1 MDYVKKGKSNTINI
15 FLLLFVTAV
24 FIWSMIKPIGGYGL
38 LAIEAGPAVVG
49 LLIVVVTYKRFR
61 LTTLSYIIIAV
72 LAIMMFIG
80 GHYTYSRVPLFNWIK
95 DAFDFNRNHYDRF
108 GHLLKGLSVI
118 VIREILLRTTPLM
131 KGPWL
136 ITIIISISLAISAL
150 YEIIEWL
157 FFLITKGGKE
167 SRNFLGTQGSMWDA
181 QWDMTLT
188 LIGSVLAL
196 LFLSK
201 LHNRLLKKEQNIN
214 N

>member
-1 MDYVKKGKSNTINI
+1 MDNVIKAKSNTINI

-24 FIWSMIKPIGGYGL
+24 FIWSIIKPIGGYAL
-38 LAIEAGPAVVG
+38 LAVEAGPAVVG
-49 LLIVVVTYKRFR
+49 LLIVVVTYNRFR

-95 DAFDFNRNHYDRF
+95 DTFDFNRNHYDRF

-118 VIREILLRTTPLM
+118 VIRELLLRKTPLM

-136 ITIIISISLAISAL
+136 ITIILSISLAISAL

-188 LIGSVLAL
+188 FIGSVLAL

>member
-1 MDYVKKGKSNTINI
+1 M
-15 FLLLFVTAV
+15 
-24 FIWSMIKPIGGYGL
+24 
-38 LAIEAGPAVVG
+38 AIEAGPAVVG
-49 LLIVVVTYKRFR
+49 LLIVVVTYKQFR
-61 LTTLSYIIIAV
+61 LTTLSYTIIAV
-72 LAIMMFIG
+72 LAILMFIG

-108 GHLLKGLSVI
+108 GHLLKGLFVI
-118 VIREILLRTTPLM
+118 VIREILLRKTPLM

-136 ITIIISISLAISAL
+136 ITIIISISMAISSL

-201 LHNRLLKKEQNIN
+201 LHNRLLNKVQKH
-214 N
+214 

>member
-24 FIWSMIKPIGGYGL
+24 FIWSIIKPIGGYGL

-95 DAFDFNRNHYDRF
+95 DAYDFNRNHYDRF

-118 VIREILLRTTPLM
+118 VIRELLLRKTPLS

>member
-1 MDYVKKGKSNTINI
+1 MDNVIKTRSNTINI
-15 FLLLFVTAV
+15 CLLLFVTAV
-24 FIWSMIKPIGGYGL
+24 LIWSTIKPIGGYGL

-49 LLIVVVTYKRFR
+49 LLIVVVTYKQFR
-61 LTTLSYIIIAV
+61 LTTLSYTIIAV
-72 LAIMMFIG
+72 LAILMFIG

-108 GHLLKGLSVI
+108 GHLLKGLFVI
-118 VIREILLRTTPLM
+118 VIREILLRKTPLM

-136 ITIIISISLAISAL
+136 ITIIISISMAISSL

-201 LHNRLLKKEQNIN
+201 LHNRLLNKVQKH
-214 N
+214 